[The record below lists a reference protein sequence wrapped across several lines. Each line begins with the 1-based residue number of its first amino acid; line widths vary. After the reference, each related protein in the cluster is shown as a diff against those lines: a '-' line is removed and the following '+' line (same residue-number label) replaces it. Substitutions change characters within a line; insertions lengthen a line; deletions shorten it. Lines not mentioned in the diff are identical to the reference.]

1 MLWPSVCTRSSD
13 HTTYAAH
20 SLLVQQQTAR
30 TCKCCTEP
38 EVTGKSPDW
47 SISCGSYVITT
58 SSAAPAGPIS
68 RGYHGQTPSPESPAF
83 LRMDKSSVTERILN
97 LTLEILYLLTGEDYT
112 PSKKSEEKESITVT
126 SPHSLV
132 REQKILKLANR
143 IIHLL
148 TGEVP
153 IRCQDVTIYFSMEEW
168 EYIEGHKE
176 QYEDIVET
184 HQTHILL
191 EESNSKNTPERC
203 PRPLHDEEDVKKE
216 NENTL
221 ADYKEGDLNIVLMD
235 IDPENEDELLD
246 RKIKE
251 EKIPIGISMDGVGSN
266 INVGSTSRCEMEDEG
281 VTHNSTNCILAN
293 TSSPLTNGSTDS
305 SKHKEH
311 VPEVVKIKVGYRNDY
326 KHTCSECGKCFTKK
340 DKFIIHMRVHTGE
353 KPYSCPECGKRFT
366 QKANLMAHQKTHT
379 GERPFSCTECGK
391 DFTCKSTLVKHW
403 RIHTGEKP
411 FSCSDCGKCFTYK
424 SHLLEHQRIHTGEKP
439 FTCTECGKS
448 FRHKSHVI
456 GHQRVHT
463 GEKPFTCLKCGKCFT
478 QESSLVY
485 HQRIHTGE
493 KPFSCPE
500 CGKSFTY
507 KSTLV
512 KHLVIHSGEKPYS
525 CLHCEK
531 SFTQKCILNEHQKNH
546 TGERPFMCSVC
557 GRAFTRKSNMLKH
570 QITHTGEKPYTCAE
584 CGNNFTQK
592 ASLVK
597 HQKLHPT
604 QNPN

>member
-1 MLWPSVCTRSSD
+1 ME
-13 HTTYAAH
+13 YYI
-20 SLLVQQQTAR
+20 
-30 TCKCCTEP
+30 
-38 EVTGKSPDW
+38 TGD
-47 SISCGSYVITT
+47 
-58 SSAAPAGPIS
+58 
-68 RGYHGQTPSPESPAF
+68 HGQTVPPDSPAR
-83 LRMDKSSVTERILN
+83 LRMDKDKGYVAERILN
-97 LTLEILYLLTGEDYT
+97 LTLQILYLLTGEDYT
-112 PSKKSEEKESITVT
+112 PLKTAEEKGSATVT

-132 REQKILKLANR
+132 HEQKILNLTNR
-143 IIHLL
+143 IIELL
-148 TGEVP
+148 TGEVS
-153 IRCQDVTIYFSMEEW
+153 IRSQDVTVYFSMEEW
-168 EYIEGHKE
+168 DYIEGHKDL
-176 QYEDIVET
+176 YKDIMET
-184 HQTHILL
+184 HQNLILL
-191 EESNSKNTPERC
+191 EESCKKTAPQRC
-203 PRPLHDEEDVKKE
+203 SSPFHDEEDARKE
-216 NENTL
+216 NEKTL
-221 ADYKEGDLNIVLMD
+221 AYFKEGDLNVVLMD
-235 IDPENEDELLD
+235 IDPENEDELLGM
-246 RKIKE
+246 KIKDE
-251 EKIPIGISMDGVGSN
+251 EVPIGISLSGGGDNIKDGTVPP
-266 INVGSTSRCEMEDEG
+266 CEMEDEG
-281 VTHNSTNCILAN
+281 ATQDSTNSILAN
-293 TSSPLTNGSTDS
+293 IRSPLTNAS
-305 SKHKEH
+305 SYSCKHKEH
-311 VPEVVKIKVGYRNDY
+311 FPEVVTFKVGYRNDY
-326 KHTCSECGKCFTKK
+326 RHTCSECGKCFTKK

-456 GHQRVHT
+456 GHLRVHT
-463 GEKPFTCLKCGKCFT
+463 GEKPFICSKCGKCFT

-500 CGKSFTY
+500 CGKCFTY

-531 SFTQKCILNEHQKNH
+531 SFTQKSILNEHQKNH
-546 TGERPFMCSVC
+546 TGERPFVCSTC

-584 CGNNFTQK
+584 CGNSFTQK

-597 HQKLHPT
+597 HKKLHST
-604 QNPN
+604 QDSK